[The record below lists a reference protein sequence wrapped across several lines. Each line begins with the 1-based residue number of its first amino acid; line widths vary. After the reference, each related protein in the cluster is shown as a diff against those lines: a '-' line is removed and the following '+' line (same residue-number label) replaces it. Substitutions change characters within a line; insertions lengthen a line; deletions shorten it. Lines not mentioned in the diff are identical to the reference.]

1 MRSVYD
7 PNKNLFELVCPIC
20 ETVVCS
26 IYADKDTKPEDL
38 PEVICKKRKGS
49 CVNKF
54 KTTLV
59 NIEEV
64 KSMVKKP
71 KKVTTKTK
79 ANQSDN
85 GDNEPKE
92 E

>member
-1 MRSVYD
+1 MRSIYD
-7 PNKNLFELVCPIC
+7 PNKKLFELACPIC

-26 IYADKDTKPEDL
+26 IYADRTTKPEDL
-38 PEVICKKRKGS
+38 PEVICKKRHGS

-54 KTTLV
+54 RSALV

-64 KSMVKKP
+64 KCPTSKP
-71 KKVTTKTK
+71 KRISTKTK
-79 ANQSDN
+79 KNLTDN
-85 GDNEPKE
+85 GDGSPRE